1 MCDGVSYN
9 RRMGGPARART
20 TLWLTTILHAF
31 THAYGAMLVPLYLLM
46 VADLHLP
53 GVKRAGLV
61 VTVYMLV
68 YAFGSYAAGVLAD
81 RWSRR
86 NLLGYGLILNSA
98 AIAMMG
104 LTRSYPIILGLAVVA
119 GLAGT
124 LFHPAANS
132 LVPAHFPKSPGMAI
146 GLLGM
151 GSGVGFFVGPQY
163 AGWRAQTAHWH
174 LWHVSNWQRPC
185 VEMGVAGVI
194 FALIFLLFAREARPK
209 KTAEQIAAEEH
220 PHVPPAMRRKVLL
233 IAVVLGCRDFAGIA
247 SFSLSSIYLQKAL
260 GYDAAKTGL
269 VLGTMMLLT
278 IGANPLSVY
287 LSPGKRR
294 LPAMILMLVAGG
306 VIIAT
311 TPLWLSKYVLVVLIA
326 YQVAHLCS
334 YAISD
339 AAILERVGANI
350 RGRVVG
356 LFLTIAST
364 MAAISPWAMG
374 YWTDGF
380 GADASRQMR
389 YMPPFITLGVLM
401 IVAAFSAP
409 IIAALGKPV
418 DKAINPLT
426 EIDPATMEAVV

>member
-1 MCDGVSYN
+1 
-9 RRMGGPARART
+9 MGGTTRAAK

-86 NLLGYGLILNSA
+86 NLLGYGLLLNSA

-104 LTRSYPIILGLAVVA
+104 LTRSYPTILLLAVLA

-132 LVPAHFPKSPGMAI
+132 LIPAHFPKSPGMAI

-151 GSGVGFFVGPQY
+151 GSGIGFFVGPQY
-163 AGWRAQTAHWH
+163 AGWRAQTAQWR
-174 LWHVSNWQRPC
+174 LWHVAGWQKPC
-185 VEMGVAGVI
+185 VEVGAAGIV
-194 FALIFLLFAREARPK
+194 FAFIFLLLAREARPQR
-209 KTAEQIAAEEH
+209 TPEQLAAGEH
-220 PHVPPAMRRKVLL
+220 PRVPPAMRRKVLL

-260 GYDAAKTGL
+260 GYGAAKTGL

-278 IGANPLSVY
+278 IPANPLSVW

-294 LPAMILMLVAGG
+294 LPAMIAMLVIGG
-306 VIIAT
+306 LVIAT
-311 TPLWLSKYVLVVLIA
+311 VPLWLSKYVLIVLIA

-339 AAILERVGANI
+339 AAILERVAANI

-374 YWTDGF
+374 FWTDGF
-380 GADASRQMR
+380 GNEAGKQMR

-409 IIAALGKPV
+409 IIAALGMP
-418 DKAINPLT
+418 DEKAIDPLA
-426 EIDPATMEAVV
+426 EIDPATMAAVV